1 MNLERGSQCNHMSS
15 RNSVI
20 DEFRRIVGDANVLTE
35 PEDIYVYSFEHFFRK
50 KRFKSLA
57 AVIRVANQRQLQ
69 NVTEFASENGVTV
82 SSRSSWAEDSSEQG
96 KLASILI
103 DDVTPPTLN
112 ALSGNKD
119 KKQSFKFDRE
129 MAETG
134 FGSFRNYATALKS
147 FFTSLPAQKCLSCDV
162 CTGYCTVSSSFNGVE
177 TSSSKGRTLLAQ
189 GLFSGELQPS
199 RKLADVLYS
208 CSLCGL
214 CFAECFETT
223 QVRKAILEARH
234 HLAAKG
240 QAPDLFRATA
250 KSIFETGDPSGMPPT
265 KRTAWTQQLKQRGVF
280 PKKADVLL
288 WSGCIV
294 STRTPN
300 TVKALGNVLN
310 YGKVDFAFLG
320 EKEGCCGYVLLAS
333 GLWDEAREN
342 AVSLVERVE
351 ETHAETL
358 ITPCAGC
365 YYTFTK
371 MYPEMLEIELPCQ
384 VQHASQFVDQLIK
397 EEKISPHGLNL
408 RVTYHDPCS
417 LGRHCN
423 VYSSPR
429 NILKAVPNLDLVEMP
444 LNRNRARCC
453 GAGGGLWSYNN
464 SVASNSASERL
475 TKDVAPLDVSALVTA
490 CPTCH
495 LNFRFAATKQKMG
508 IKVVDLMEIVESSLG
523 NTPSS

>member
-1 MNLERGSQCNHMSS
+1 MSY
-15 RNSVI
+15 RKSVI
-20 DEFRRIVGDANVLTE
+20 VEFSRIVGDANVLTE

-50 KRFKSLA
+50 KRFKNLA
-57 AVIRVANQRQLQ
+57 AVIRVANQKELQ
-69 NVTEFASENGVTV
+69 NVTEFAKEKGVIV
-82 SSRSSWAEDSSEQG
+82 SARSSLAQDLTEQG
-96 KLASILI
+96 EVATILI

-112 ALSGNKD
+112 VVSRKTDEEQLC
-119 KKQSFKFDRE
+119 KFE
-129 MAETG
+129 KELAEAG
-134 FGSFRNYATALKS
+134 FGSFRNFATALKS
-147 FFTSLPAQKCLSCDV
+147 FFTGLPAQKCLDCDV

-177 TSSSKGRTLLAQ
+177 TWSSKGRTLLTQA
-189 GLFSGELQPS
+189 LFSDELQPS
-199 RKLADVLYS
+199 PKLADVLYS

-223 QVRKAILEARH
+223 QVRKAIMEARH
-234 HLAAKG
+234 HLVEKG
-240 QAPDLFRATA
+240 QAPELFRATA
-250 KSIFETGDPSGMPPT
+250 KSIFEAGDPSGMPPT
-265 KRTAWTQQLKQRGVF
+265 KRVAWTQQLPQRGVF
-280 PKKADVLL
+280 PEKAAVLL

-300 TVKALGNVLN
+300 AAKALGNILN
-310 YGKVDFAFLG
+310 QGEVDFAFLG

-333 GLWDEAREN
+333 GLWDEAKEN
-342 AVSLVERVE
+342 AVRLVERVK

-371 MYPEMLEIELPCQ
+371 MYPEILGVDLSCQ
-384 VQHASQFVDQLIK
+384 VMHSSQYVEKLV
-397 EEKISPHGLNL
+397 EEGRITLNGLDSK
-408 RVTYHDPCS
+408 VTYHDPCS

-464 SVASNSASERL
+464 SVALNSASERL
-475 TKDVAPLDVSALVTA
+475 TKDVAPLGVSTLVTA

-495 LNFRFAATKQKMG
+495 LNFRFAAVKQQMG
-508 IKVVDLMEIVESSLG
+508 IKVVDLMEIVEASLA